1 MGIRTLGHIPRPHDR
16 NTVPYRIQFK
26 TNHWLYT
33 PNMESKAGF
42 SLQKHWWWLHGP
54 YPFRPGQQSQ
64 YPEGNALLPTLHLPF
79 CSERKPCC
87 GQRFQDWLL
96 SLRDQK
102 QTLISIQLLHF
113 FNASWRFHLHFLEVY
128 HHCDPTS
135 TSFMWPSPG
144 R

>member
-1 MGIRTLGHIPRPHDR
+1 MGIRTLGHIPRPHTR

-42 SLQKHWWWLHGP
+42 SLQKHWWWLHRP

-64 YPEGNALLPTLHLPF
+64 YLEGNALLPTLHLPF

-96 SLRDQK
+96 SLTKRPKADTHIHPAF
-102 QTLISIQLLHF
+102 TLLQS
-113 FNASWRFHLHFLEVY
+113 FLEVS
-128 HHCDPTS
+128 PPLFGS
-135 TSFMWPSPG
+135 LPSL
-144 R
+144 